1 MEWPGPT
8 ERAHRVVHGRC
19 GSRRCRKKTR
29 AAPHRPHLGPS
40 AGAEGNHINAL
51 IDLLRC
57 QREIFQTLPRWVR
70 STKPLPPPSRTLPP
84 APLGGSAQQGDLL
97 VCRVEEDPGAAL
109 LHVSGEVDLFTA
121 PLLRDH
127 LVRLVDERRG
137 GIVVVLAEVQYMDM
151 AGIRALEHG
160 LRRAQERGSRLVLA
174 SPSPIVRRVF
184 EIVGM
189 QNQLPVLPTKTAA
202 LLHLAGGASG

>member
-1 MEWPGPT
+1 
-8 ERAHRVVHGRC
+8 
-19 GSRRCRKKTR
+19 
-29 AAPHRPHLGPS
+29 
-40 AGAEGNHINAL
+40 
-51 IDLLRC
+51 
-57 QREIFQTLPRWVR
+57 
-70 STKPLPPPSRTLPP
+70 
-84 APLGGSAQQGDLL
+84 
-97 VCRVEEDPGAAL
+97 VEEDPGAAL